1 MTIEEYVTNGLHL
14 LGCEI
19 VGRKM
24 YGHVV
29 GVEVWNLKIL
39 VISSSGYCC
48 DINKVLWY
56 SDDETTCSYET
67 YMKLHYPELAYIW
80 VQQVQ

>member
-1 MTIEEYVTNGLHL
+1 MVTEEYVAKGLHL

-29 GVEVWNLKIL
+29 GIESWSSKIL

-48 DINKVLWY
+48 DVTKVSWY
-56 SDDETTCSYET
+56 LDDETQCDYET
-67 YMKLHYPELAYIW
+67 YMKLHYPELGHIW
-80 VQQVQ
+80 MAQI